1 MASDKTPVKDV
12 DKDLLT
18 SRCNSLLA
26 KLKEKFPD
34 VMIGMDKDSSKAL
47 FEVRDKATLQVLYT
61 PFKVIVSSGRNKP
74 FDAGDVVCNTSNK
87 TGNDLSRNDVRF
99 NVLREDPTQY
109 EKLLA
114 HIFNERVEIKF
125 STLYQQGWRAKEI
138 EIEELEKKKQ
148 KKKDNAAAA
157 AEQPQVSAEEMEE
170 LRKQLEETRVNLEEM
185 HAYATA
191 VYNTAVTNPPPSV
204 TGVTGV
210 HDAPAPAPGPSGK
223 GKGPGGLFGVFG
235 GGKNKK

>member
-1 MASDKTPVKDV
+1 MSTDNSPVKVAVKDV
-12 DKDLLT
+12 DKNLLT
-18 SRCNSLLA
+18 NRCDALLK

-34 VMIGMDKDSSKAL
+34 IKIKMTKDISKAL
-47 FEVRDKATLQVLYT
+47 FQILDSDYNVSYT
-61 PFKVIVSSGRNKP
+61 PFKVIVSSGHNKP
-74 FDAGDVVCNTSNK
+74 FDAGDVVCITSNK
-87 TGNDLSRNDVRF
+87 TGNELSRNDVRF

-157 AEQPQVSAEEMEE
+157 EQPLVSVEEMDE
-170 LRKQLEETRVNLEEM
+170 LRANLEAM
-185 HAYATA
+185 HTYATA
-191 VYNTAVTNPPPSV
+191 VYNTVITNPPPSV
-204 TGVTGV
+204 TGDTRAPNGV
-210 HDAPAPAPGPSGK
+210 EAPAPGPSGK
-223 GKGPGGLFGVFG
+223 GKGPGWILGAVFG